1 MAHSADS
8 TDIIATL
15 RRRGSAL
22 NHLCQQLVAL
32 GATRQSILDVLEQRQ
47 SKWPTV
53 ANDKNKT
60 LAATVRTWTTICVDI
75 GSYSDSFGGS
85 SQREAYVNY
94 LRRVVLARVHLE
106 ATTSAADASMQP
118 AAAKRVLSI
127 DDAASS
133 LRHLGY
139 CIIDGALKRAGIDAN
154 SLRAELALLH
164 KHGVIAPTNSSCNPG
179 AHGINL
185 RCGTEAERA
194 AFDKQRTPTM
204 RAAIELLRSLPHAL
218 QQQQQVAAQSDPSS
232 ASSTLLV
239 PPTVL
244 ASAYPVGA
252 KYSRHL
258 DCYGDDN
265 ARRLTLILYANDDGG
280 SWCAERDGG
289 VLRLEERDGSSAVD
303 VNPLSGRLVI
313 FESKRIWHHVLPS
326 RRLRF
331 AITLWVYDDEDDDD
345 DGANENRNSSNA
357 PAGNGKAQRTAA
369 PIALLARATD
379 ASGRTG
385 YRWCD

>member
-1 MAHSADS
+1 MDH
-8 TDIIATL
+8 
-15 RRRGSAL
+15 
-22 NHLCQQLVAL
+22 HLC
-32 GATRQSILDVLEQRQ
+32 I
-47 SKWPTV
+47 
-53 ANDKNKT
+53 
-60 LAATVRTWTTICVDI
+60 DI
-75 GSYSDSFGGS
+75 GSYSDSIGGS

-106 ATTSAADASMQP
+106 ARPRRGRQCSPLLQSE
-118 AAAKRVLSI
+118 VLSI

-133 LRHLGY
+133 LRHRGY

-154 SLRAELALLH
+154 ALRAELALLH

-218 QQQQQVAAQSDPSS
+218 QQQQQQVAAQSDPSS

-379 ASGRTG
+379 ASGRTA